1 MPRWYDEKS
10 EELQGKKVMMYCTG
24 GVRCEKASALL
35 KSHGV
40 DDVYQLNG
48 GIERYLERYPD
59 GGYFKG
65 SLYVFDKSQVAG
77 PNSVPIETAKC
88 VVCEEAWE
96 HYQGRN
102 PRRCSKCKTLI
113 LVCQNCIYSGKDKK
127 TALFCG
133 LPGCLDTEETRNGR
147 QHSKT

>member
-1 MPRWYDEKS
+1 
-10 EELQGKKVMMYCTG
+10 MYCTG

-40 DDVYQLNG
+40 KDVYQLYG

-65 SLYVFDKSQVAG
+65 SLYVFDKSQVVGSAG
-77 PNSVPIETAKC
+77 QPIETAKC
-88 VVCEEAWE
+88 ILCEEPWE

-102 PRRCSKCKTLI
+102 PRRCSTCKTLV
-113 LVCQNCIYSGKDKK
+113 LVCQQCVYAGKDKK
-127 TALFCG
+127 SVLLCG
-133 LPGCLDTEETRNGR
+133 LPGCVDDDETRKGR
-147 QHSKT
+147 QHTFQLT